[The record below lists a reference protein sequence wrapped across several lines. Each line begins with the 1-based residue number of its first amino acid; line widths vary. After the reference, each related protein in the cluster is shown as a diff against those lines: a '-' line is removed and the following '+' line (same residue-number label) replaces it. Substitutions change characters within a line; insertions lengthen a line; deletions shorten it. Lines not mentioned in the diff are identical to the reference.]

1 MPTHNTVIHTT
12 MMPTRAPL
20 SSSLRKADDQN
31 EALPRIGQKQDKNKP
46 SQPPRQQ
53 PETYRELLEQE
64 YSVAAAQ
71 RDGLIDLHGELRNL
85 QESGA
90 PIDWSK
96 FHSAALA
103 RISEMAAQFPDA
115 TGHSVMTMPASR
127 PEEAERVGA
136 IESANY
142 VSSLG
147 GLKAR
152 VNIIESAE
160 DSYRIQIVSPQCI
173 PVGGVMYVEQL
184 GHDYRMF
191 PGKASSR

>member
-1 MPTHNTVIHTT
+1 M
-12 MMPTRAPL
+12 
-20 SSSLRKADDQN
+20 
-31 EALPRIGQKQDKNKP
+31 
-46 SQPPRQQ
+46 
-53 PETYRELLEQE
+53 
-64 YSVAAAQ
+64 
-71 RDGLIDLHGELRNL
+71 
-85 QESGA
+85 
-90 PIDWSK
+90 
-96 FHSAALA
+96 
-103 RISEMAAQFPDA
+103 
-115 TGHSVMTMPASR
+115 
-127 PEEAERVGA
+127 GA

-191 PGKASSR
+191 LEKASSR

>member
-12 MMPTRAPL
+12 MMPIRAPL
-20 SSSLRKADDQN
+20 SSNVRKTDDQN
-31 EALPRIGQKQDKNKP
+31 EALPRIRQKQDKNKP
-46 SQPPRQQ
+46 SQPPRLQ

-96 FHSAALA
+96 IHPAALA

-115 TGHSVMTMPASR
+115 TVHSVMTIPASS
-127 PEEAERVGA
+127 PAEAERVGA
-136 IESANY
+136 MFREVVDAPRMGPEEPCIAN
-142 VSSLG
+142 
-147 GLKAR
+147 
-152 VNIIESAE
+152 EH
-160 DSYRIQIVSPQCI
+160 
-173 PVGGVMYVEQL
+173 GVIAVIHTRKTMDDALQ
-184 GHDYRMF
+184 
-191 PGKASSR
+191 S